1 MERQTAVVRVHKMVR
16 VRMEKTT
23 LEVVAVV
30 VQPQQVLVVQ
40 A

>member
-1 MERQTAVVRVHKMVR
+1 MAVVRVHKMVQLR
-16 VRMEKTT
+16 VEKTT
-23 LEVVAVV
+23 LEVAVVV